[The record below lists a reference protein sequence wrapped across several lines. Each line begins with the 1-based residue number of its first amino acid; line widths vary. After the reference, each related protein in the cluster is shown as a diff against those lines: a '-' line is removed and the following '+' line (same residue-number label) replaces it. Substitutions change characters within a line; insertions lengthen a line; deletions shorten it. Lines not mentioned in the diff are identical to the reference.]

1 MLYGIK
7 YDCNKNGLKM
17 VTKSLDN
24 YGSAIMVKGELDFA
38 FKNLF
43 DAMVVCRRFN
53 KSHRNLNYKIYVL
66 SKEEKVVVKKD
77 RIVGSLK
84 EYEEIRQKDKK
95 ELDEKLEELLKQ
107 QRAKTEKQEKEIER

>member
-17 VTKSLDN
+17 VNNSLDN
-24 YGSAIMVKGELDFA
+24 YGSAIMVRGKIDFV

-53 KSHRNLNYKIYVL
+53 KSNKNLKYQVFIL
-66 SKEEKVVVKKD
+66 SKEERAVVKKD
-77 RIVGSLK
+77 RLVSSLK
-84 EYEEIRQKDKK
+84 EYEEIRKKDKK
-95 ELDEKLEELLKQ
+95 ELDEKLESLLKQ
-107 QRAKTEKQEKEIER
+107 AREKAQKKEVEIER